1 MLGTKRTRVH
11 THTHKH
17 TEKFSSIAA
26 KYLHIHFY
34 RDDFLESGLCA
45 IHFDS
50 PEARQI
56 DKKNEVY
63 IYISASKL
71 NLKAVDQILLIMSY
85 GFGDVCALSTQIV
98 HIPAHAHK
106 HFRCNLQCPNS

>member
-1 MLGTKRTRVH
+1 MNYIYIIYIPCKCWEQKELGY

-56 DKKNEVY
+56 DKKMRYIYIY

-98 HIPAHAHK
+98 H
-106 HFRCNLQCPNS
+106 L